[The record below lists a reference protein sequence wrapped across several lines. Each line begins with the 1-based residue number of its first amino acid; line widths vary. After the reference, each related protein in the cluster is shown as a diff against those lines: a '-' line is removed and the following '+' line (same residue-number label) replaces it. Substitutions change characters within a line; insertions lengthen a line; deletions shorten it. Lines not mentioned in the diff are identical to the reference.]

1 MVEEPEMDDDMV
13 LAATDRPVPLSV
25 RRIDDD
31 RVPEGMVGLGSFLDQ
46 RLIARCAVPT
56 EVAAMIEEQELFE
69 QPVQLVLA
77 AREEAPGLQC
87 RLFAVV
93 EVPQQGEDEPREPWA
108 DSVPGAGF
116 DQEDEEEAEPAQ
128 AMVFL
133 GQIVRFERDRRHKE
147 SLALET
153 ADVLRRIVEGQAVDV
168 VDKVIEDLM
177 DGSDQDHGAQG
188 PESA

>member
-1 MVEEPEMDDDMV
+1 MEDEPEKDDDMV
-13 LAATDRPVPLSV
+13 LAATDRPVPLTV
-25 RRIDDD
+25 RRIEDD

-46 RLIARCAVPT
+46 RLIARCAVPVD
-56 EVAAMIEEQELFE
+56 VAAMIEEQELFE
-69 QPVQLVLA
+69 HPVQLVLA

-93 EVPQQGEDEPREPWA
+93 EVPPDREEEPREPWA
-108 DSVPGAGF
+108 DSVPGAAY
-116 DQEDEEEAEPAQ
+116 EREADAEVEGEPEPAQ

-133 GQIVRFERDRRHKE
+133 GQIVRFDRDRKHRE

-177 DGSDQDHGAQG
+177 DDSDGTPSD
-188 PESA
+188 SA